1 MAAIRSL
8 TDELFMSLHH
18 WGLRFKHMRGLPG
31 GPAAKAL
38 HSQCRDSGHS

>member
-8 TDELFMSLHH
+8 TDELFISLHH

-38 HSQCRDSGHS
+38 HSQFRDSGHS